1 MRFSTSLHPISC
13 TRDITRAKLQL
24 CVLQALANNMLK
36 CRCTHWNR
44 TTFLRR
50 ENKQQTLN
58 MQRLRNCNISAQS
71 YPLRSGAGELLTPD
85 YRPRGLLSICPDTP
99 QAVAPLGLITT
110 GGTQDDLPAFSLGHR
125 FPWAL
130 LLRCTVREKLSNWDS
145 AESPQSQSSIT
156 TRSTPSHKLH
166 SVAVCGFVTSCSTQ
180 W

>member
-24 CVLQALANNMLK
+24 CVLKALANDMLK
-36 CRCTHWNR
+36 CRCTHWNH

-85 YRPRGLLSICPDTP
+85 YRPRGLLSICPDK
-99 QAVAPLGLITT
+99 
-110 GGTQDDLPAFSLGHR
+110 LPAPIFFFNAVVIYQVVSKMLVRGEKNKQKHTHTLTHKN
-125 FPWAL
+125 PHH
-130 LLRCTVREKLSNWDS
+130 CTLNYFIIISYHYYE
-145 AESPQSQSSIT
+145 
-156 TRSTPSHKLH
+156 
-166 SVAVCGFVTSCSTQ
+166 CYVTSKERNSRN
-180 W
+180 